1 MSGAIDANAKPLP
14 VVLKAARDELLSSW
28 LARHARFYGVT
39 GSFFAKWLGL
49 GDFRLSALDYR
60 LGLEQVARLTEKFR
74 CDPVTLIDMTQINTL
89 DGQVCSLI
97 SRGRPLQICYPCAD
111 RYAHDGA
118 EGAIPKHWSKA
129 WRITCPACGLAF
141 TDTTEH
147 RGSRATLLETTPFED
162 LWSEAVAG
170 EQIVERYIA
179 DGKPAEHSPI
189 AVLRLLLVQTWKPIT
204 GDLEHPVVGW
214 VLGTLFPNFDVRAR
228 PIKRRVTHMSIA
240 SLPIEFRPALLA
252 RAGPCIG
259 QSGGAPGSTQG
270 NPSAGSTE
278 LRQIL
283 PGSKFRTAAGPPV
296 KPSIVRTWPA
306 DILTIDG
313 QIQKTFH
320 ILIPRWRLT
329 TTASSDTTRQ
339 RLTNAPRPEVGVM
352 RRLATN
358 SNGILRTFS
367 RRSLTRMIQFRRAR
381 INSKRPS
388 VARRLSLQRDSQDG
402 AEKRCLRFFGFST
415 TARPITSTGFS
426 RQGRKGTGV

>member
-49 GDFRLSALDYR
+49 GDVRLSALDYR

-204 GDLEHPVVGW
+204 GGLEHPIVGR

-252 RAGPCIG
+252 GW
-259 QSGGAPGSTQG
+259 
-270 NPSAGSTE
+270 
-278 LRQIL
+278 
-283 PGSKFRTAAGPPV
+283 PV
-296 KPSIVRTWPA
+296 
-306 DILTIDG
+306 
-313 QIQKTFH
+313 
-320 ILIPRWRLT
+320 
-329 TTASSDTTRQ
+329 
-339 RLTNAPRPEVGVM
+339 
-352 RRLATN
+352 
-358 SNGILRTFS
+358 
-367 RRSLTRMIQFRRAR
+367 
-381 INSKRPS
+381 
-388 VARRLSLQRDSQDG
+388 
-402 AEKRCLRFFGFST
+402 C
-415 TARPITSTGFS
+415 RPIRRCSRIYAGQRSCGVNGTSTDF
-426 RQGRKGTGV
+426 TGKQISNRRRPTG

>member
-1 MSGAIDANAKPLP
+1 MTGAIDANAKPLP

-39 GSFFAKWLGL
+39 GPFFAKWLGL
-49 GDFRLSALDYR
+49 GNFRLSALDYR

-74 CDPVTLIDMTQINTL
+74 CDPVTLIDMTQINTF

-97 SRGRPLQICYPCAD
+97 SRGRHPQICYPCAD
-111 RYAHDGA
+111 RYAEDGA
-118 EGAIPKHWSKA
+118 ECAIPKHWSKA

-170 EQIVERYIA
+170 EQIVERYLA

-189 AVLRLLLVQTWKPIT
+189 ALLQLLLVQTWKPIT

-252 RAGPCIG
+252 GLARVSA
-259 QSGGAPGSTQG
+259 
-270 NPSAGSTE
+270 NPAV
-278 LRQIL
+278 LQDL
-283 PGSKFRTAAGPPV
+283 
-296 KPSIVRTWPA
+296 
-306 DILTIDG
+306 
-313 QIQKTFH
+313 
-320 ILIPRWRLT
+320 
-329 TTASSDTTRQ
+329 
-339 RLTNAPRPEVGVM
+339 
-352 RRLATN
+352 
-358 SNGILRTFS
+358 
-367 RRSLTRMIQFRRAR
+367 RRATLLR
-381 INSKRPS
+381 GQRNFDRFCREANFEPPL
-388 VARRLSLQRDSQDG
+388 AHRLSHQ
-402 AEKRCLRFFGFST
+402 
-415 TARPITSTGFS
+415 
-426 RQGRKGTGV
+426 

>member
-1 MSGAIDANAKPLP
+1 MNGAIDANAKPLP

-49 GDFRLSALDYR
+49 GDFKLSALDYR

-170 EQIVERYIA
+170 DKSSSDI
-179 DGKPAEHSPI
+179 SPTENPLTI
-189 AVLRLLLVQTWKPIT
+189 PQLQCCDCCW
-204 GDLEHPVVGW
+204 
-214 VLGTLFPNFDVRAR
+214 
-228 PIKRRVTHMSIA
+228 
-240 SLPIEFRPALLA
+240 FRP
-252 RAGPCIG
+252 GS
-259 QSGGAPGSTQG
+259 QSQATL
-270 NPSAGSTE
+270 SA
-278 LRQIL
+278 
-283 PGSKFRTAAGPPV
+283 
-296 KPSIVRTWPA
+296 
-306 DILTIDG
+306 
-313 QIQKTFH
+313 
-320 ILIPRWRLT
+320 
-329 TTASSDTTRQ
+329 
-339 RLTNAPRPEVGVM
+339 
-352 RRLATN
+352 
-358 SNGILRTFS
+358 
-367 RRSLTRMIQFRRAR
+367 
-381 INSKRPS
+381 
-388 VARRLSLQRDSQDG
+388 LSLDGCWARCSRILMCARDRSNDV
-402 AEKRCLRFFGFST
+402 
-415 TARPITSTGFS
+415 S
-426 RQGRKGTGV
+426 RTCR